1 LSFKSREYPRR
12 GQFGHAAQRIGSGGT
27 TVLERHAA
35 ALAAALVAVA
45 SAAAQDY
52 PTRPVTVIVPSTAGG
67 GTDINARIFGDKLS
81 RDLGQPFVI
90 DDRPGAGSVVGTVAV
105 ANAAPDGYTLL
116 AGLNADMAV
125 NPSLFAK
132 LAYDPVRDFVPVS
145 MFSKYPFVLVV
156 SKNFPAHSIK
166 ELIALAKEKPGEINY
181 ASAGN
186 GTGQHLSMELFKLMA
201 GINLTHVPYRGAAP
215 AYADVIS
222 GQVPLFFDNMASA
235 LGQIQAGNVRPLAVS
250 GTQRSPLLPDVP
262 TVAEAGVPGYEYYV
276 WFGLWAPKNTPQ
288 PIVVKAQADPT
299 VKQRIIAAA
308 GEPFDLPVAGMTPFV
323 QAEIIKWADVVK
335 RGGVTVQQ

>member
-1 LSFKSREYPRR
+1 MVFRR
-12 GQFGHAAQRIGSGGT
+12 LHAPAFAVALAGLG
-27 TVLERHAA
+27 
-35 ALAAALVAVA
+35 LAAAPI
-45 SAAAQDY
+45 SAEDF
-52 PTRPVTVIVPSTAGG
+52 PTRPVTMIVPSTAGG
-67 GTDINARIFGDKLS
+67 GTDINARIFGERLS
-81 RDLGQPFVI
+81 RELGQPFII

-105 ANAAPDGYTLL
+105 ANATPDGYTLL

-132 LAYDPVRDFVPVS
+132 LAYDPIRDFVPVS

-156 SKNFPAHSIK
+156 SKNFPATSVK
-166 ELIALAKEKPGEINY
+166 ELIALAKAKPGAIDY

-201 GINLTHVPYRGAAP
+201 GINLAHVPYRGAAP

-222 GQVPLFFDNMASA
+222 GQVPIFFDNMASA
-235 LGQIQAGNVRPLAVS
+235 LGQIQAGTVRALAVS

-288 PIVVKAQADPT
+288 PVVERLHAAITKAQADPA
-299 VKQRIIAAA
+299 VKERIAAGA
-308 GEPFDLPVAGMTPFV
+308 GELFDMPVDDMTPFV
-323 QAEIIKWADVVK
+323 RAEIAKWADVVK
-335 RGGVTVQQ
+335 RAEIAVQQ